1 MWRLALLLW
10 VVGGTVLAGIGV
22 TVVLLVP
29 SWYAMGMKTIPI
41 AAAIGAVVAI
51 PMAIAAAMAFAAAI
65 AMGIAAAKAIA
76 ARTREA

>member
-10 VVGGTVLAGIGV
+10 VMGGTVLAGMLV

-41 AAAIGAVVAI
+41 AAAVGAVAAI
-51 PMAIAAAMAFAAAI
+51 PIAVAAAR
-65 AMGIAAAKAIA
+65 AIA
-76 ARTREA
+76 ARTCEA

>member
-10 VVGGTVLAGIGV
+10 VMGGTVLAGIAV

-29 SWYAMGMKTIPI
+29 AWYAMGMRTIPI
-41 AAAIGAVVAI
+41 AAAIGALVAI
-51 PMAIAAAMAFAAAI
+51 PLAVAAART
-65 AMGIAAAKAIA
+65 IA